1 MYSANYK
8 MPTKLMEIT
17 ALLGTIEIYNNTC
30 YTWCGQK
37 GFFVKEDDNLFAWCP
52 GPEGK
57 GTPSYYNREHIQ
69 HICISYG
76 VPYISK

>member
-37 GFFVKEDDNLFAWCP
+37 GFFIKEDDDIFAWIP
-52 GPEGK
+52 GQN
-57 GTPSYYNREHIQ
+57 GTPSYFSQKDIQ
-69 HICISYG
+69 NISTNQG
-76 VPYISK
+76 IPSISK